1 MIELYAA
8 IVHKVRKGLVRNTV
22 LAQIKEIKRSISL
35 LLQGRSVKAKEIREY
50 KGNLEKIRILKR
62 QVEIIDEGIEHLK
75 QAVQALNHYKK
86 LTTTI

>member
-35 LLQGRSVKAKEIREY
+35 LLQGQDIKTKEIKEY
-50 KGNLEKIRILKR
+50 KGNPEKVKILKR
-62 QVEIIDEGIEHLK
+62 QVEIIDESMGHLK
-75 QAVQALNHYKK
+75 QAVQALSRYRK
-86 LTTTI
+86 LTTSE

>member
-1 MIELYAA
+1 
-8 IVHKVRKGLVRNTV
+8 
-22 LAQIKEIKRSISL
+22 
-35 LLQGRSVKAKEIREY
+35 LQGRNVKAKEIREY

-62 QVEIIDEGIEHLK
+62 QVEIINEGTGYLK